1 MDENAVITW
10 DDITKTVQ
18 VSGEGLAIEVTLG
31 AQYMIANGRY
41 LYIPDGCF
49 TVDGS
54 AMAPVRQLAKAYGAQ
69 VAWDCATN
77 TACVTSGGT
86 AIESGDLFYNQ
97 DDLFW
102 LSRIIFC
109 ESGAEV
115 LDGQIG
121 VGNVV
126 LNRVQN
132 PDYPDTVYDVV
143 FDTRFGVQFSPIING
158 AIYRTPSELSE
169 IAAKLVLDGARTVGD
184 SLFFLNEAIATSTWI
199 CDNRSFVVTIGGHSF
214 YA

>member
-1 MDENAVITW
+1 MKKAVVFLLCLCLSAVVLTAGAGANAEDCGIALFIDGEAFAPPAPMIVLNGTTYVPIRAFCSAMDENAVITW

-86 AIESGDLFYNQ
+86 AIESGDLFYTRTIFSGFPE
-97 DDLFW
+97 LF
-102 LSRIIFC
+102 SAK
-109 ESGAEV
+109 AE
-115 LDGQIG
+115 
-121 VGNVV
+121 
-126 LNRVQN
+126 
-132 PDYPDTVYDVV
+132 P
-143 FDTRFGVQFSPIING
+143 RF
-158 AIYRTPSELSE
+158 
-169 IAAKLVLDGARTVGD
+169 
-184 SLFFLNEAIATSTWI
+184 
-199 CDNRSFVVTIGGHSF
+199 
-214 YA
+214 